1 MYFLNSGRSDYGRS
15 YLVIILFLLIIFIIF
30 ILSQNTG
37 LMAFINKL
45 ILKVIKNLFF
55 YYSRVEITLIK
66 P

>member
-45 ILKVIKNLFF
+45 ILKVIKT
-55 YYSRVEITLIK
+55 YSFITPELK
-66 P
+66 LY